1 MPINSTTYS
10 GWTTWKLS
18 KLTQEEIG
26 NLNSPQFIKGID
38 FVVKSFTT
46 KKTPCP
52 DGFTGNFYWTFKQE
66 LM

>member
-1 MPINSTTYS
+1 MDELLENYQNSP
-10 GWTTWKLS
+10 K
-18 KLTQEEIG
+18 KVD
-26 NLNSPQFIKGID
+26 NLNSPQFIKAID

-52 DGFTGNFYWTFKQE
+52 EGFTGNFYWTFKQE